1 MNRPTLNDVEG
12 AAARIEG
19 RVRRT
24 PMLAPAP
31 VREPLG
37 GGEFETHLKLE

>member
-1 MNRPTLNDVEG
+1 MNRPTLNDVEA

-19 RVRRT
+19 RVR
-24 PMLAPAP
+24 
-31 VREPLG
+31 EPFG